1 MDSGANVPAAILQ
14 YGREIGL
21 LHGRQRASERKRAIE
36 LVSIVPPAKCSI
48 IYLCKH
54 DVNERVRGK
63 HKQISVRFVMTLAKE
78 FFHRFLAI
86 FWMAFSFGSSRIL
99 VSPRTHNTMTVTM
112 QNV

>member
-86 FWMAFSFGSSRIL
+86 FWMHSPLVLLAFWF
-99 VSPRTHNTMTVTM
+99 PRAHTTL
-112 QNV
+112 